1 MRGRPA
7 PSARFFKAIQLN
19 RFIARVIALLDGVS
33 DVVGRLF
40 SWLVLLMVV
49 LAFANVILRYAFGV
63 VYPMSYQAV
72 LWAFGMVLTA
82 CAGYAM
88 LNDDHVR
95 VDVFYRPARRKTKA
109 LIDLLGSLFL
119 LAPFLFVLWDKT
131 FPYVRR
137 SWLLKEGPQELSG
150 IPAVYL
156 LKSFLLVFVAVLAIQ
171 GLAVLLK
178 SLIQLCS
185 SDAHASQEK
194 ALHHE

>member
-1 MRGRPA
+1 MPGAFRP
-7 PSARFFKAIQLN
+7 FFKAIHVN
-19 RFIARVIALLDGVS
+19 RFFVRVIALLDGVS
-33 DVVGRLF
+33 DIIGRLF

-88 LNDDHVR
+88 LHDDHVR
-95 VDVFYRPARRKTKA
+95 VDVFYRPARPKTRA
-109 LIDLLGSLFL
+109 FIDLLGGFFL
-119 LAPFLFVLWDKT
+119 LAPFLFVVWDKT

-171 GLAVLLK
+171 GVAIMLK
-178 SLIQLCS
+178 SLLRLCA
-185 SDAHASQEK
+185 SDARVSKEKGPAS
-194 ALHHE
+194 